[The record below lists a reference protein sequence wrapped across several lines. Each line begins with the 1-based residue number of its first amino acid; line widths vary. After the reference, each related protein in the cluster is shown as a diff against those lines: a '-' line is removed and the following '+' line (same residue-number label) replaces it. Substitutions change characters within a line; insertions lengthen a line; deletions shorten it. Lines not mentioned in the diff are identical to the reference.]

1 MLESAI
7 KNKIIKY
14 LLSIGAHPTPVPAG
28 KYGYDGE
35 PDMIACYMGRY
46 IAIEGKT
53 STGQQEYDQE
63 VVQKEI
69 EDAGGRYVIARSVED
84 VQKVIHS
91 INEDIKEGKLI

>member
-1 MLESAI
+1 MLESKI

-14 LLSIGAHPTPVPAG
+14 LLDIGAHPTPVPAG

-35 PDMIACYMGRY
+35 PDMIACYRGLY

-53 STGQQEYDQE
+53 STGQQMYDQK

-69 EDAGGRYVIARSVED
+69 EDAGGIYIVARSVED
-84 VQKVIHS
+84 VQKRIDT
-91 INEDIKEGKLI
+91 IDKCMGGK